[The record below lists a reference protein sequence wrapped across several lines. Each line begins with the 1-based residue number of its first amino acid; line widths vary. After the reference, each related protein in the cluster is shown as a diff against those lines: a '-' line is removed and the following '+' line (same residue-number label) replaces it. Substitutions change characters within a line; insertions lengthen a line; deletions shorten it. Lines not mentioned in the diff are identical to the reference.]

1 MGLISEM
8 ARVIKEEKPRKSTLQ
23 SVGDAI
29 YNPNKGTFMGR
40 DLASWGRI
48 LGFYFVYYSFLA
60 CLFYGTVML
69 YQGRL
74 EERFPVAGTGSM
86 LKSRI
91 DQPGASVWPHNDF
104 RDDKDNYEFNLSENL
119 EDYIQVSN
127 KFLEGYEDGKT
138 YSTSNLP
145 MDLPNFAAVKKVNLR
160 EAAKAG
166 EPIVFVSL
174 NQLVGWQPVNK
185 NTMPENIAAD
195 AFIADAVYFECRNIN
210 VKDSVVLDHF
220 SMVPVEGTSAHIEKK
235 FYSFDPGMTSP
246 AQSKKPFVAFQVKGN
261 GDHKLNDGENHLFKC
276 NALADNIQPQ
286 PFTEFNDQAPQAKL
300 RIGSVTFGFKMELE
314 SEE

>member
-119 EDYIQVSN
+119 EDYIQAVINFS
-127 KFLEGYEDGKT
+127 KVMGMVRLFPRAILKWIFLTLLPSKR
-138 YSTSNLP
+138 ST
-145 MDLPNFAAVKKVNLR
+145 
-160 EAAKAG
+160 
-166 EPIVFVSL
+166 
-174 NQLVGWQPVNK
+174 
-185 NTMPENIAAD
+185 
-195 AFIADAVYFECRNIN
+195 
-210 VKDSVVLDHF
+210 
-220 SMVPVEGTSAHIEKK
+220 
-235 FYSFDPGMTSP
+235 
-246 AQSKKPFVAFQVKGN
+246 
-261 GDHKLNDGENHLFKC
+261 
-276 NALADNIQPQ
+276 
-286 PFTEFNDQAPQAKL
+286 
-300 RIGSVTFGFKMELE
+300 
-314 SEE
+314 